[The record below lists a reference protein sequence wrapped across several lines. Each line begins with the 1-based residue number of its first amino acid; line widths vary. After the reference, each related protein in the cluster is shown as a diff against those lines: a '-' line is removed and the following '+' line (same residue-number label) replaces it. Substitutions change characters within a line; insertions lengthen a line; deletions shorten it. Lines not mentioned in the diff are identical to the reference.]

1 MATTD
6 DFGEGDPRDVEAP
19 RGRTSFLTIFLIV
32 LNIGGIAAFA
42 SMLWLDMQRQDKW
55 TRSLFLRHL
64 ALVGLPTDK
73 HTQLGTNDTNPEHA
87 AEMEHYL
94 DPPAIKEAYAKRN
107 LSPKGKFLEVK
118 EVLRHQVRYP
128 IEESLLKKYFEL
140 ANQQG
145 KVGDPVGSLDE
156 ELDRVKNKLPAEID
170 QVAADVAAKVKDKGD
185 DIKKQLVRDILY
197 PVANEGWQI
206 GKLELA
212 LRETSG
218 EKLDKLLVEAAKRKM
233 LYDILKPMEIFRP
246 VEVLKPGE
254 NEPDAYEDTKVPLTQ
269 RTVKRPLVDR
279 VWDLKDVPTEKL
291 MELLNERLTQV
302 IADTDPTDSTRKR
315 TDAEKR
321 RAITF
326 LLLAISQVEVPGN
339 PAPPEAPKKDEEN
352 KPGKKDDQ
360 NGMVNFAQDQPEK
373 KDKEGEQPKE
383 GEKEKEKE
391 PSKEGTPPVEKKRPP
406 RNFAFTNFPE
416 LRVEVVCGLHHFNQ
430 ACTDLSIVLD
440 IMEKQTVQAIY
451 RDRGDYLYP
460 ITGRIHDPALF
471 TRQLIAVMKEM
482 PDKELKFKVWDF
494 KQEKAVDTVVKLGG
508 IRFMDEDGFKTALEA
523 GLKAK
528 QGKITSSEQ
537 LLEIIYEAMK
547 NRVAILE
554 TPEDDKEKIEARLRQ
569 FEVAVD
575 GLLYAQSVGFTEK
588 YQAAIKR
595 IQDMQALI
603 EVRKRELRE
612 NLALNKER
620 AALLETRKQH
630 EFDVFNKLLKD
641 REETWRLAKELK
653 RLQQELFLAQ
663 VDLVG
668 AHDYNLYLE
677 NHLRQV
683 ERKMLEKEKK
693 GGKGK

>member
-6 DFGEGDPRDVEAP
+6 DFAEGDPRDVEAP

-64 ALVGLPTDK
+64 ALVGLPTDDR
-73 HTQLGTNDTNPEHA
+73 TTLGTNDTNPEHA

-128 IEESLLKKYFEL
+128 IDESLLKKYFEL

-145 KVGDPVGSLDE
+145 KVGDPVGSLKE

-185 DIKKQLVRDILY
+185 DVKKQLVRDILY

-212 LRETSG
+212 LRETQG

-269 RTVKRPLVDR
+269 RIVKRPLVDR
-279 VWDLKDVPTEKL
+279 AWDLKDVPTEKL
-291 MELLNERLTQV
+291 MELLNERLAQV

-339 PAPPEAPKKDEEN
+339 PAPPEAPKEKKDEDN
-352 KPGKKDDQ
+352 KGGKKDDQ
-360 NGMVNFAQDQPEK
+360 NDMVNFVQDQPDK
-373 KDKEGEQPKE
+373 KDEKPEQPPE
-383 GEKEKEKE
+383 GGK
-391 PSKEGTPPVEKKRPP
+391 PPETKKDEIPEKKRPP

-440 IMEKQTVQAIY
+440 LMEKQMVQAIY

-460 ITGRIHDPALF
+460 IRKRIYDPALF

-494 KQEKAVDTVVKLGG
+494 KQDKAVDTVVKLGG
-508 IRFMDEDGFKTALEA
+508 IRFTDEEGFKTALEA

-528 QGKITSSEQ
+528 QGNVQSSEE
-537 LLEIIYEAMK
+537 LLEIIHEAMK

-554 TPEDDKEKIEARLRQ
+554 SPEDDKEKIEARLRQ